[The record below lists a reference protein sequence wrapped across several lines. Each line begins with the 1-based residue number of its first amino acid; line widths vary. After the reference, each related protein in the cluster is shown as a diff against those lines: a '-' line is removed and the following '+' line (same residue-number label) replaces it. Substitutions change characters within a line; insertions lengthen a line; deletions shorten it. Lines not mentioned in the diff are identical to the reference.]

1 MISICVCWK
10 HPADQ
15 CLYVFAGSIQQINAA
30 APDTVLYLSGYI
42 WAGPGLHAELLRWLP
57 SEKSCGHVAQRAF
70 EGQMKPL
77 TEQLK
82 KLEGIPVPDFGPLD
96 DWAANRNAEM
106 QRRARRAA
114 GHAPSF

>member
-1 MISICVCWK
+1 
-10 HPADQ
+10 
-15 CLYVFAGSIQQINAA
+15 
-30 APDTVLYLSGYI
+30 
-42 WAGPGLHAELLRWLP
+42 
-57 SEKSCGHVAQRAF
+57 
-70 EGQMKPL
+70 MKPL

-114 GHAPSF
+114 GKGPLHLLGPTFTTFPHRELLASHVGVCLCHSLWFFLGRFC

>member
-1 MISICVCWK
+1 
-10 HPADQ
+10 
-15 CLYVFAGSIQQINAA
+15 
-30 APDTVLYLSGYI
+30 
-42 WAGPGLHAELLRWLP
+42 
-57 SEKSCGHVAQRAF
+57 
-70 EGQMKPL
+70 MKPL

-114 GHAPSF
+114 GKALPLHLRTACVIHGSSWVASGRAVWSLYGQICYCMVKYVTVWPG

>member
-1 MISICVCWK
+1 
-10 HPADQ
+10 
-15 CLYVFAGSIQQINAA
+15 
-30 APDTVLYLSGYI
+30 
-42 WAGPGLHAELLRWLP
+42 
-57 SEKSCGHVAQRAF
+57 
-70 EGQMKPL
+70 MKPL

-114 GHAPSF
+114 GKAFSYLLGTACIIHISLCVIPNGFCWLFLLVLHRHLYWHSVASLTADVL